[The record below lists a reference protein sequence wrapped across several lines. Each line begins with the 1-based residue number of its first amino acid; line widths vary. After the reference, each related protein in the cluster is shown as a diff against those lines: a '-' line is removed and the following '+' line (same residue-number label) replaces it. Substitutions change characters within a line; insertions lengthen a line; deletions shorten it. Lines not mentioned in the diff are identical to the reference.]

1 MASVYICYAR
11 SSWNAVMITHMFN
24 TAFQEDLV
32 AAIDERSFVDE
43 SGFKYKVFIIVFSHT
58 NDLFQYMV
66 LENKKVRKGLVFNPL
81 FGERIEQ
88 FHKYTRVQSEWNITP
103 AKIRIRVEEEME
115 RVDIIK
121 EADMLVYAEVEYVD

>member
-11 SSWNAVMITHMFN
+11 SIWNAVMITHMFN
-24 TAFQEDLV
+24 KAFQEDIV

-115 RVDIIK
+115 RVDLIK
-121 EADMLVYAEVEYVD
+121 EVDRLIYAEVEYIE

>member
-24 TAFQEDLV
+24 KAFQEELV

-88 FHKYTRVQSEWNITP
+88 FHKYTRVQSDWDITP

-115 RVDIIK
+115 RVDLIK
-121 EADMLVYAEVEYVD
+121 EADRLIYAEVEYVD

>member
-24 TAFQEDLV
+24 KAFQEDIV

-43 SGFKYKVFIIVFSHT
+43 SGFKYNVFIIVFSHT

-88 FHKYTRVQSEWNITP
+88 FLKYTRVKSDWNITP

-115 RVDIIK
+115 RVDLIK
-121 EADMLVYAEVEYVD
+121 ESDMLIYAEVEYVD

>member
-24 TAFQEDLV
+24 KAFQEELV

-88 FHKYTRVQSEWNITP
+88 FHKYTRVQSDWDITP
-103 AKIRIRVEEEME
+103 AKIRIRVEEEIE
-115 RVDIIK
+115 RVDLIK
-121 EADMLVYAEVEYVD
+121 EADRLIYAEVEYVD